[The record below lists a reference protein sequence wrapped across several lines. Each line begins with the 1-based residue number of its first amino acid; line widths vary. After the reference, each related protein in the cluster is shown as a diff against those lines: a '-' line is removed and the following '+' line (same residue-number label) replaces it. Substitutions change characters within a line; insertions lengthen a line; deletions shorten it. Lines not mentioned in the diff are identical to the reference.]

1 MGDYIIH
8 NGNKYVSASE
18 YEAMLEKYAKLKKQ
32 CENVMNENN
41 ELRTKSEVDPLT
53 NVYRSAAAIEQITQ
67 LLKGGIKTCALIV
80 MDLDNFKHINDT
92 FGHKYGDAIICAV
105 ADIIRKEVHARGIVG
120 RFGGDEFLVFIP
132 DADDDEALKT
142 ANNIIKNISSF
153 NSEPTEINKLSCSAG
168 IAVGSGNITYNSLF
182 TMADKALYSAKNNG
196 KSCAEIYNHTSMKN
210 INRPCITYACDDD
223 IKQNPYA
230 DIISRAIEMASRSAT
245 TEDAIY
251 ALFSH
256 IATNF
261 GIVSAT
267 VLGVDIAN
275 DIITVNYGYKLYDED
290 PSTVRRKNNIGYYLH
305 KDLAVL
311 KNILRD
317 RVVLHIPQDELNKM
331 SPKLAREMCD
341 GEDYHRLFYT
351 HMHENGN
358 YSLASL
364 IVPGPL
370 KYWGADELK
379 AIAEISAILM
389 VYADKARYISKH
401 EENLQERVDTD
412 KLTGAYSMSK
422 FYEISGLIRKLA
434 VENDVNCFLLNI
446 KLKNIREFNMKY
458 SMADGDEVLRD
469 FARTL
474 SESPYRP
481 NGAITHNS
489 GKFYIILRTPDDM
502 ETVRNSYV
510 EIIKSFIEKYEVSF
524 PEFPLKFL
532 AGIIDV
538 HENES
543 LAEKI
548 DQSYYTRTKVE

>member
-8 NGNKYVSASE
+8 DGNKYVSAAE
-18 YEAMLEKYAKLKKQ
+18 HEAMLEEYTKLKAK
-32 CENVMNENN
+32 CEYVMNENR

-53 NVYRSAAAIEQITQ
+53 NVYRRTAATEQINQ

-80 MDLDNFKHINDT
+80 LDLDNFKHINDT

-105 ADIIRKEVHARGIVG
+105 ADIISKEINSGGIVG
-120 RFGGDEFLVFIP
+120 RFGGDEFLAFIP
-132 DADDDEALKT
+132 DADADKALQT

-153 NSEPTEINKLSCSAG
+153 NCEPTETNKLSCSAG
-168 IAVGSGNITYNSLF
+168 IAAGSGNITYNSLF
-182 TMADKALYSAKNNG
+182 TMADKALYSAKNSG
-196 KSCAEIYNHTSMKN
+196 KSCAKVYHHTSMKS
-210 INRPCITYACDDD
+210 INRPCITYTSNDD
-223 IKQNPYA
+223 IKKNPYG

-311 KNILRD
+311 KDILCD
-317 RVVLHIPQDELNKM
+317 RVVLHIPQNELEKM

-401 EENLQERVDTD
+401 EERLQERVDTD
-412 KLTGAYSMSK
+412 KLTGTYSMSK

-434 VENDVNCFLLNI
+434 VENNANCFLINI
-446 KLKNIREFNMKY
+446 KLKDIRDFNMKY

-469 FARTL
+469 FSRTL
-474 SESPYRP
+474 AESPY

-489 GKFYIILRTPDDM
+489 GKFFIILRTHDSI
-502 ETVRNSYV
+502 ETVKQSYV
-510 EIIKSFIEKYEVSF
+510 ETIKAFTDKYEVNF
-524 PEFPLKFL
+524 PELPLKFSL
-532 AGIIDV
+532 GIIDV

-548 DQSYYTRTKVE
+548 DQSYFTRTNIE